1 MHSTPF
7 EQGAFFIGCNYWAS
21 HAGMF
26 MWRDWDAK
34 IVESDFERLAQARV
48 NTLRVFPLW
57 PDFQPLRMHYT
68 GGGAPQEIR
77 MGEEP
82 LPDTEAGRAG
92 VDEVMLGRFREF
104 CDLAEK
110 HGLKLIV
117 GLLTGWM
124 SGRWFVPEM
133 LQEKNVLTDPLALK
147 WEIKFVRLMVRRFR
161 SHPAILAWDLGNE
174 CNCLGPLTASEQ
186 AYAWTAAISMAIRV
200 EDPDHRIVSGMHS
213 LLPGGVWRMQ
223 DQGELTDVLCTHP
236 YPLFTP
242 HCDTDPMNRMKS
254 ALHAAAEST
263 MYASI
268 GGKPCF
274 AEETGVL
281 GPMMIS
287 DEYAAD
293 YLRAMMLTLMAH
305 DLRGMMWWCANE
317 QSALTR
323 TPYDWHAVERELGLF
338 RLDGSKKP
346 VLTELT
352 RFSEFVDSLP
362 FDRLPPATEDAVC
375 LLTHGQDVWAAAY
388 GAFILAKQSG
398 LTLRFA
404 WVEDASLPE
413 APVYL
418 VPSLEGTASLTRRMQ
433 CALTERVRAG
443 AKLYLSMNGPLLSP
457 FAELTGVR
465 VLTRMHK
472 ASAPTAAMDGE
483 TFPLFSDYRLELE
496 SLGAEVLARGEHG
509 EILFTRRTLD
519 QGTVYALFAPIEKTM
534 ATVPG
539 AVDSE
544 DALPYWRFYRAMNL
558 RNPGRAAEIDLPTVG
573 LTEHVMDDSTRI
585 LVAVNYEPFAQ
596 TARLSLRDGWRAEI
610 CASPDGTA
618 SLAGSALTLGRNS
631 GAVIALKKA

>member
-7 EQGAFFIGCNYWAS
+7 EQGTFFIGCNYWAS

-34 IVESDFERLAQARV
+34 VVESDFERLARARV

-68 GGGAPQEIR
+68 GGGAPKEIR

-82 LPDTEAGRAG
+82 LPDTEAGQAG

-110 HGLKLIV
+110 HGLRLIV

-174 CNCLGPLTASEQ
+174 CNCLGPLNTSEE
-186 AYAWTAAISMAIRV
+186 AYAWTAAISMTIRV
-200 EDPDHRIVSGMHS
+200 EDPEHRIVSGMHS
-213 LLPGGVWRMQ
+213 LLPDGVWRMQ

-268 GGKPCF
+268 GGRPCF

-293 YLRAMMLTLMAH
+293 YLRAMMLTLLAH

-362 FDRLPPATEDAVC
+362 FDRLPPAAEDAVC

-465 VLTRMHK
+465 VLTRMHRP
-472 ASAPTAAMDGE
+472 SAPKVTLDGE
-483 TFPLFSDYRLELE
+483 TFPLFSDYLLELE
-496 SLGAEVLARGEHG
+496 ALDAEVLARGDHG
-509 EILFTRRTLD
+509 EILFTRRALD
-519 QGTVYALFAPIEKTM
+519 KGTVYALFAPIEKTM

-544 DALPYWRFYRAMNL
+544 DALPCWRFYRAMNL
-558 RNPGRAAEIDLPTVG
+558 RNPRRVAEIDLPTVG
-573 LTEHVMDDSTRI
+573 LTEHVADDGARI
-585 LVAVNYEPFAQ
+585 LVAVNYEPFPQ
-596 TARLSLRDGWRAEI
+596 TARLTLKDGWRAEI
-610 CASPDGTA
+610 CASPDNTA
-618 SLAGSALTLGRNS
+618 SLAGHALTLGRNS
-631 GAVIALKKA
+631 GAVISVKKA